1 MSEPLR
7 VAILTP
13 DPGGSL
19 GGTRWPPVLAR
30 LTAPLAAAGI
40 KVDSRPWTL
49 AGDLTEF
56 DLVLPLLAWGYHREG
71 DWPGQVAR
79 WRDAG
84 VRLQNP
90 AAVLLWNADKSYLG
104 RFAAAGAPVVPTLFV
119 ERLDEA
125 ALEAAAARFGTG
137 ALIAKPRVSASAFQT
152 IRWSAGTTLAGGPDR
167 AAIVQPFLPDIEAG
181 GELSLIYLGGTF
193 SHAIRKRPQP
203 GDFRVQPEFDG
214 INTPHDPLPEE
225 VAAAE
230 AALRAA
236 GEDLLYARVD
246 LVRDLAGAPVLME
259 IELVEPDLY
268 LEHAPGSEARF
279 AAAVRRAASE
289 DRPAPPISLSSP
301 SPGGNRHSPSPL
313 P

>member
-1 MSEPLR
+1 VSRSPH

-40 KVDSRPWTL
+40 GVESRAWTM
-49 AGDLTEF
+49 AGDLIGF

-71 DWPGQVAR
+71 DWAVQVAR
-79 WRDAG
+79 WRGAG

-90 AAVLLWNADKSYLG
+90 ASVLLWNADKSYLG
-104 RFAAAGAPVVPTLFV
+104 RFAEAGAPVVPTLFIEQV
-119 ERLDEA
+119 DEQ
-125 ALEAAAARFGTG
+125 ALEAAAVRFGTDE
-137 ALIAKPRVSASAFQT
+137 LIAKPRVSASAFQT
-152 IRWSAGTTLAGGPDR
+152 IRWSPGTRLAGGPDR
-167 AAIVQPFLPDIEAG
+167 AAMVQPYLPDIEAG
-181 GELSLIYLGGTF
+181 GELSLIYLGGAF
-193 SHAIRKRPQP
+193 SHAIRKRPQA

-214 INTPHDPLPEE
+214 IITPHDPLPEE
-225 VAAAE
+225 FQAAE

-246 LVRDLAGAPVLME
+246 LVRGLDGAPVLME

-268 LEHAPGSEARF
+268 LEHHEAAPAAFARAVK
-279 AAAVRRAASE
+279 AAATR
-289 DRPAPPISLSSP
+289 
-301 SPGGNRHSPSPL
+301 
-313 P
+313 